1 MLPLTDARERVEN
14 VFREE
19 YGRIL
24 AGLVRI
30 SGSIETAEEAMQDAL
45 ASALAIWTARGVPE
59 NPAAW
64 ITVTA
69 RRKILDELRH
79 RRVMREKEAAVQ
91 QQYAISSQAERPDEE
106 PDLTDDRLKLIFT
119 CCHPALNRQAQV
131 GLTLRTLGG
140 LTTAEIAKAFLIDEP
155 ALAQRLVRAKRK
167 IREARIPYEVPPP
180 EKLHERLT
188 AVLAVVYLIFNEGY
202 AAHSGNEL
210 LRTDL
215 SAEAIRLGRVLRI
228 LMPADRE
235 SAALLALML
244 LQDSRRAARLE
255 RGELVT
261 LEEQDRSLWN
271 RTQITEALRLL
282 EQLNGTQRPSSYEL
296 QARIAAEHAY
306 AQTAQ
311 QTNWAT
317 IVRLYDQLLEIHTTP
332 VIALNRAGALS
343 MTGPLEAA
351 LVEMDQL
358 APVLDHY
365 YLLHAARADVIR
377 RLGRAAEAA
386 ESYRR
391 ALALATNPV
400 ERRFIERRLTALNV
414 G

>member
-1 MLPLTDARERVEN
+1 MLLPTTARAQVEN

-24 AGLVRI
+24 AGLIRI

-45 ASALAIWTARGVPE
+45 ASALANWPQHGVPE
-59 NPAAW
+59 NPAGW
-64 ITVTA
+64 ITVA
-69 RRKILDELRH
+69 AKRKILDELRH
-79 RRVMREKEAAVQ
+79 RRVMREKETAVQ
-91 QQYAISSQAERPDEE
+91 QQYATSSQAEKPEEE
-106 PDLTDDRLKLIFT
+106 PDLADDRLKLIFT

-140 LTTAEIAKAFLIDEP
+140 LTTAEIAKAFLVDEP

-180 EKLHERLT
+180 ERLPERLT
-188 AVLAVVYLIFNEGY
+188 AVLAVLYLIFNEGY
-202 AAHSGNEL
+202 AARSGDDL

-215 SAEAIRLGRVLRI
+215 SAEAIRLARVLRI
-228 LMPADRE
+228 LMPEDRE

-244 LQDSRRAARLE
+244 LQDSRRAARLQ

-271 RTQITEALRLL
+271 RPQIAEALRLL
-282 EQLNGTQRPSSYEL
+282 DQLRDGENARTYEL

-306 AQTAQ
+306 AQTAE
-311 QTNWAT
+311 QTNWGA
-317 IVRLYDQLLEIHTTP
+317 IVRLYDRLLEIHPTP
-332 VIALNRAGALS
+332 VIALNRAGAIS
-343 MTGPLEAA
+343 MTGALEAA
-351 LVEMDQL
+351 LAEMDRL
-358 APVLDHY
+358 VPALDHY
-365 YLLHAARADVIR
+365 YLLHAARADVKR
-377 RLGRAAEAA
+377 RLGHRVQAA

-400 ERRFIERRLTALNV
+400 EQRFIERRIADLNV